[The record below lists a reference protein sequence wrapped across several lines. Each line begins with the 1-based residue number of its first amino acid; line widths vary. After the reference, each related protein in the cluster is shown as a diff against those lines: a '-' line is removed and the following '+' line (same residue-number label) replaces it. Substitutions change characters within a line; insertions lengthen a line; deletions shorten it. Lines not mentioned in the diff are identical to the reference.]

1 MKLSKAAKA
10 ARAKYMREW
19 RAANKDKV
27 NKYNARYWKRR
38 AERLLSESVAK
49 EV

>member
-27 NKYNARYWKRR
+27 ALYNANHWNKRAR
-38 AERLLSESVAK
+38 EAKAAK
-49 EV
+49 EAVQ